1 MNVMDAVQV
10 QEDLCKVISQV
21 NEHSQPVTLTT
32 DGGKNA
38 VLVGEDDWNA
48 IQETLYLNAIPGM
61 ARSLLNGKDTPLS
74 SCIPESEVA
83 W

>member
-1 MNVMDAVQV
+1 MNVMDAVRV
-10 QEDLCKVISQV
+10 QEDIFSVISLV

-32 DGGKNA
+32 NGGKNA

-61 ARSLLNGKDTPLS
+61 ARSLLSGKETPLS